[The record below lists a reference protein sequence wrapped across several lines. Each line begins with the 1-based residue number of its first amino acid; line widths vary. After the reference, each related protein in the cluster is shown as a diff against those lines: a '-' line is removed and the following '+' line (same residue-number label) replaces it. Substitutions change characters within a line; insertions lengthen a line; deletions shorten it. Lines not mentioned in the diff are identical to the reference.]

1 MEGKLSSLETAVNGL
16 PSSSDIDSSISDGL
30 SDLQAQIDALQT
42 QLDTVASEEDLNS
55 INSNLDEVNQDLEE
69 LLQSS
74 NVFSGN
80 ITISSDATLEF
91 AEALGNKLAIVNGD
105 VKITIQADMDN
116 ARVQAVANKMK
127 TITGNLSVRAAAAT
141 VKPISFDSLVG
152 VSNLMIVQSDYYK
165 FPMLASADEIT
176 LSENFESRI
185 EGMINFEKLAQVKSF
200 QKATIDENF
209 AVSSAELNTI
219 SFRDMTTLKLGSL
232 PYYSNAK
239 LTILGDEGFDL
250 DLGALKTV
258 NSTGQNQAYTLTIT
272 GASELNN
279 EGIVLGTVV
288 LKDVA
293 TVNLAAFTGTVSIT
307 GGVENLTLGALS
319 NDLSISDNDLEMVDI
334 TLAKKKDVSLTNCT
348 SLLSVTIGGTANDIT
363 ISDASDLNAAHIKA
377 DADMVVIKNNDD
389 MTELTSTGKIGEFYL
404 QDCDDVQTVSLEHTN
419 SMTEKDGR
427 LVVEDNNN
435 LTSFSADQVNNLETL
450 TIQGNSDLTTIS
462 FDALKADNTG
472 TDASNVKIGGD
483 GEGNDFNA
491 SSIVQTAAK
500 AGTFSSSSGINDL
513 KALFDDA
520 LEKSKSNVHVYFDT
534 ADRFTYGTTDR
545 TNLKFATAADQ
556 DELTVINRAA
566 TKASD
571 ASKSKIAVVLTT
583 FPTGGSTTIVVNGST
598 LPIIAGGGT
607 VPDFVSAL
615 TSAANISQASN
626 NNVTLTANA
635 WGSPAAHVNAS
646 VAPSGVV
653 TTTTASKTAS
663 AEYIILTIGDYS
675 SKLYL
680 MTTSD
685 GDFTADPIDGTGTGL
700 DKTAERQLVITSG
713 TTTIST
719 VFEALVQ
726 DFSAANT
733 SSPYTATVNTAGAS
747 ATINIVAKDISDA
760 HHNKAVKITT
770 NMSSSEMTNYGF
782 GSFSVNNAGTTIDD
796 KLQGTDV
803 MITFESIIAGSSL
816 STVGNPPTAPTTA
829 ALTGSVSITLGTGG
843 VLTQLSRNAAA
854 PHDQDDST
862 SVTNI
867 GAKAASNTA
876 ATVDRTGWL

>member
-1 MEGKLSSLETAVNGL
+1 MQTTISGL
-16 PSSSDIDSSISDGL
+16 PSTSDIDSSVSEGL
-30 SDLQAQIDALQT
+30 AEGLTDIQAQIDALNA
-42 QLDTVASEEDLNS
+42 QLESVANDEDVAAINDNLN
-55 INSNLDEVNQDLEE
+55 EVNQDLSE
-69 LLQSS
+69 LLASS

-152 VSNLMIVQSDYYK
+152 VSNLTIVQSDYYK

-176 LSENFESRI
+176 LGENFESRI
-185 EGMINFEKLAQVKSF
+185 EGMINFDKLTQVKSF

-209 AVSSAELNTI
+209 AVSSAELNNI
-219 SFRDMTTLKLGSL
+219 SFRDMTALKLGSL
-232 PYYSNAK
+232 PYYSNAA

-250 DLGALKTV
+250 DIGALKTV

-293 TVNLAAFTGTVSIT
+293 TVNLSAFTGTVSIT
-307 GGVENLTLGALS
+307 GGVENLMLGALS
-319 NDLSISDNDLEMVDI
+319 NDLSISDNDLETVDI
-334 TLAKKKDVSLTNCT
+334 TLAEKKDVSLTNCT
-348 SLLSVTIGGTANDIT
+348 SLLRVTVAGTAKNVT
-363 ISDASDLNAAHIKA
+363 ISDASDLNAAHITA

-389 MTELTSTGKIGEFYL
+389 MTELTSTGAVGAFYL
-404 QDCDDVQTVSLEHTN
+404 QDCDDVQTVNLEHTN
-419 SMTEKDGR
+419 SMPEKDGI

-435 LTSFSADQVNNLETL
+435 LTTFSADQVNNLETL

-472 TDASNVKIGGD
+472 TDASNIKIGGD

-513 KALFDDA
+513 KAFFDDA

-534 ADRFTYGTTDR
+534 ADRYTYGTTNQ
-545 TNLKFATAADQ
+545 TNLTFATAADQ
-556 DELTVINRAA
+556 EELTVINRAA
-566 TKASD
+566 STASD

-583 FPTGGSTTIVVNGST
+583 FPTAGNTTIEVNGST
-598 LPIIAGGGT
+598 LPSIAGGGT

-615 TSAANISQASN
+615 TSTANISQASN

-646 VAPSGVV
+646 VAPAGVV
-653 TTTTASKTAS
+653 TTTTATETAN
-663 AEYIILTIGDYS
+663 AEYIMLTIDDYS

-680 MTTSD
+680 MTTAD
-685 GDFTADPIDGTGTGL
+685 GDFTADPIDGTGSDL

-733 SSPYTATVNTAGAS
+733 SSPYTATVTTTGAS

-760 HHNKAVKITT
+760 HHNKAISVST
-770 NMSSSEMTNYGF
+770 NMSSSELTSYGF
-782 GSFSVNNAGTTIDD
+782 GSFSENNAGTTIDD

-803 MITFESIIAGSSL
+803 MITFESIIAGSAL
-816 STVGNPPTAPTTA
+816 STVGNPPTAPTTAA

-843 VLTQLSRNAAA
+843 VLTQLSRNAAS
-854 PHDQDDST
+854 PHDQIDSP

-867 GAKAASNTA
+867 GAEAASNSA
-876 ATVDRTGWL
+876 ANVDRTGWL